1 LVFLILKIKKK
12 FFSKLLTCTRR
23 AQITRANYITTFR
36 KLPKE
41 LQIYAENQEP
51 KFFLDLE
58 AL

>member
-1 LVFLILKIKKK
+1 
-12 FFSKLLTCTRR
+12 LLTCTRR